1 MAFTVHSGADRLRS
15 NLQNNNE
22 FVQIPLGSLESSRV
36 HSATRRKVTITR
48 LSSLRR
54 RDFENTKLWSTY
66 RPRGNIFI
74 VRAINEGG
82 NAIRNGNGKEN
93 GKEDLTLTRVW
104 QAFGR
109 AVDRIGQKFQRQ
121 LKEET
126 GIDIEQ
132 LQERITDSSRRVEEY
147 KQQGIQNAEKLRFQL
162 WPRFLAWNQ
171 LERWKDFKHWESR
184 RIVAFVLYVLAVAV
198 SFQGLFLAFK
208 RSRVYLQPNRR
219 LAEGY
224 LEAFIPDPSPRNVRE
239 LKKGLWRRYMP
250 EGLKVNKYYLG
261 PDGAY
266 HHSKDYVGQDAWD
279 DDSQSSQLELEKV
292 NDEDDD
298 SNEEQKQELK
308 KDLGLRAGEGRRQVT
323 VRGTWQE
330 RLAKWEDILE
340 KEKWQEDID
349 ALTSKYVIT
358 FDWQQMK
365 ENYRKEQEE
374 KSPDNHRGRWITKRW
389 WQYRPKLPY
398 TYFLLKVE
406 SLEVKAAVFS
416 EDFKKIYV
424 TMKEGFP
431 SEYIVDIPVD
441 PYLFELL
448 TRCGVEV
455 DILHTTHL
463 HYIVRAFAV
472 LAPGFFILWC
482 IERALYTMNIVN
494 KNLLVDIAKSNN
506 EIMILP
512 GEAED
517 GAASGYSDVV
527 LGGDVWDLLN
537 EIMIYMKNPLRY
549 YKKRV
554 KIPRGIL
561 ISGPPG
567 TGKTL
572 LARAIARESGLPF
585 VFASGAEF
593 AESGTKSGSQ
603 KIFELFFTA
612 RANAPSFIFID
623 EVDALAGKHANDD
636 PERKSTFEQLLSQ
649 LDGEEDNTNVER
661 YSLRQAV
668 ILICATNRPDELDEK
683 FLQPGR
689 IDRELHVGLPGEKD
703 RVSIFS
709 VHSQGKRLAKDV
721 DFKKLVFRTIGYSGA
736 DIRNLVNE
744 SGIMAVRKGHNE
756 ISQQDIIDVLDKQLF
771 ESMGL
776 VLTDDEQQMYEKTVT
791 FENKRLL
798 AVHEAGHILL
808 AHLFPQ
814 FDWHAFTHLLPGGK
828 ESALSVFYPRED
840 MVQMGYPTVGYLKMQ
855 MVVAHG
861 GRCAEQLIFG
871 DDITDGGRDD
881 LARISSI
888 ARELVISPANP
899 RLGLFRLTWNC
910 TYESPF
916 HNQEGS
922 LIKNEWEKPGTEI
935 AQMSVELSELFTREV
950 TRYIEET
957 EEDAKNALRRN
968 RHIFD
973 RLTAELLERTKLSGM
988 EVEEIV
994 KSMNPVMMSDLMQTP
1009 NLNLGNMAISAPPN
1023 FRGYYE
1029 DLDIYPA
1036 PLHRC

>member
-1 MAFTVHSGADRLRS
+1 MS
-15 NLQNNNE
+15 
-22 FVQIPLGSLESSRV
+22 
-36 HSATRRKVTITR
+36 
-48 LSSLRR
+48 
-54 RDFENTKLWSTY
+54 
-66 RPRGNIFI
+66 
-74 VRAINEGG
+74 
-82 NAIRNGNGKEN
+82 
-93 GKEDLTLTRVW
+93 RVW

-109 AVDRIGQKFQRQ
+109 AVDRIRRKFQRQ

-132 LQERITDSSRRVEEY
+132 IEARIVDSSRKVEEY
-147 KQQGIQNAEKLRFQL
+147 RQQGMQNVEKLRFQL
-162 WPRFLAWNQ
+162 WPRFVAWNQ

-184 RIVAFVLYVLAVAV
+184 RIVALVLYVLVVAV

-208 RSRVYLQPNRR
+208 RSRVYLQPNSR

-224 LEAFIPDPSPRNVRE
+224 LEAFIPEPSPRNVRE
-239 LKKGLWRRYMP
+239 LKKGLWRRNMP

-266 HHSKDYVGQDAWD
+266 HRSKQYVGQDAWED
-279 DDSQSSQLELEKV
+279 DPQTSQSELERV
-292 NDEDDD
+292 IDEDDD
-298 SNEEQKQELK
+298 FNKEQKSELK
-308 KDLGLRAGEGRRQVT
+308 IDLGSGAGEGRRQVT
-323 VRGTWQE
+323 ARGTWQE

-340 KEKWQEDID
+340 KEKWEEDID

-365 ENYRKEQEE
+365 ENFRKEQQE
-374 KSPDNHRGRWITKRW
+374 KRPNPQRGEWISKRW

-398 TYFLLKVE
+398 TYFLQKVE
-406 SLEVKAAVFS
+406 FLEVKAVVFS
-416 EDFKKIYV
+416 EDLKTIYV

-431 SEYIVDIPVD
+431 SEYMVDIPVD

-455 DILHTTHL
+455 EILHKTHL
-463 HYIVRAFAV
+463 HYILRAFAV
-472 LAPGFFILWC
+472 LAPGFFLLWC
-482 IERALYTMNIVN
+482 IERALYTMRIVN
-494 KNLLVDIAKSNN
+494 KNMLVDIAKSNN

-512 GEAED
+512 GEGED
-517 GAASGYSDVV
+517 AAVSGYSDVV
-527 LGGDVWDLLN
+527 LGGDVWDIIN
-537 EIMIYMKNPLRY
+537 EIMIYMKNPLQY

-554 KIPRGIL
+554 KLPRGIL
-561 ISGPPG
+561 LSGPPG

-572 LARAIARESGLPF
+572 LARAIARECGLPF

-593 AESGTKSGSQ
+593 SESGPRSGSE

-612 RANAPSFIFID
+612 RANAPSFVFID
-623 EVDALAGKHANDD
+623 EIDALAGKNVNDD
-636 PERKSTFEQLLSQ
+636 RERTSTFEQLLSQ
-649 LDGEEDNTNVER
+649 LDGDVDDTNVER

-668 ILICATNRPDELDEK
+668 ILICATNRPDELDERL
-683 FLQPGR
+683 LQPGR
-689 IDRELHVGLPGEKD
+689 IDRELYIGLPGEKD

-709 VHSQGKRLAKDV
+709 VHSQGRRLAKDV
-721 DFKKLVFRTIGYSGA
+721 DFKKLAFRTIGYSGA

-744 SGIMAVRKGHNE
+744 SGIMAVRKGHDE
-756 ISQQDIIDVLDKQLF
+756 IFQQDIVDVLDKQLF

-776 VLTDDEQQMYEKTVT
+776 VLSEDEQKIHEKNVT

-808 AHLFPQ
+808 AHLLPR

-840 MVQMGYPTVGYLKMQ
+840 MVHEGYPTIGYLKMQ

-861 GRCAEQLIFG
+861 GRCAEELIFG

-881 LARISSI
+881 LERISSI

-899 RLGLFRLTWNC
+899 RLGLLRLTWNG
-910 TYESPF
+910 TYEAPF
-916 HNQEGS
+916 PNQEGN
-922 LIKNEWEKPGTEI
+922 LIKNEWEKPGTVI
-935 AQMSVELSELFTREV
+935 ADMSVELSELFTREV

-957 EEDAKNALRRN
+957 EQDAKNALRRN
-968 RHIFD
+968 RHILD
-973 RLTAELLERTKLSGM
+973 RLTAELLERTTISGL
-988 EVEEIV
+988 EVQEIV
-994 KSMNPVMMSDLMQTP
+994 KSMNPVMMSDLMQMP
-1009 NLNLGNMAISAPPN
+1009 DLNLGNMEISAPPN
-1023 FRGYYE
+1023 FRGRYE